1 MKTRRKELDR
11 LDWQILAAL
20 ARNPSRSFMQIK
32 DELKVSVGTV
42 YMRIKRLKEDWG
54 VIKGQRLI
62 LDPKKLGYAFVAF
75 IRIQATDVQK
85 ALDFFRSRP
94 EVGVIYQTTGEFNIA
109 AEVYFRSV
117 EELRSFTAELVK
129 AGAQRIE
136 SQLVLDKP
144 VDNGVPVPAV
154 ASSSEAKAPKA
165 RRKS

>member
-1 MKTRRKELDR
+1 MKTRRKEMDR
-11 LDWQILAAL
+11 LDWRILAAL
-20 ARNPSRSFMQIK
+20 AKNPSRSFMEIK

-42 YMRIKRLKEDWG
+42 YMRTKRLKEDWG

-75 IRIQATDVQK
+75 IRIQVADVQK

-94 EVGVIYQTTGEFNIA
+94 EVGVVYQITGEFNLA
-109 AEVYFRSV
+109 VEAYFRSV
-117 EELRSFTAELVK
+117 EELRGFTTELVK

-144 VDNGVPVPAV
+144 IDNGVPVPEV
-154 ASSSEAKAPKA
+154 ASPSEAKAPKT